1 MRDFD
6 GVRDI
11 TLRKACSGDAS
22 EIVRLCRESLR
33 YACTTDEVCSRLDD
47 LLFKETEII
56 IIAEANEK
64 IVGFAHADEY
74 RLLYQPPMMN
84 LMGIAVDVNYR
95 KMGIG
100 HALLAAIE
108 DIAQERGITG
118 IRVIS
123 GIGREEAHAF
133 YRAVGYTDAGDAKKF
148 LKRL

>member
-1 MRDFD
+1 MSWPLAGASAVKIDLYRQLQIRK
-6 GVRDI
+6 GVTAVI
-11 TLRKACSGDAS
+11 GSGGKTSLIA
-22 EIVRLCRESLR
+22 RLCRESLG

-47 LLFKETEII
+47 LLSKETEII

-64 IVGFAHADEY
+64 IVGFAHAGEY

-123 GIGREEAHAF
+123 GIGRE
-133 YRAVGYTDAGDAKKF
+133 
-148 LKRL
+148 